1 MSPIED
7 AVKDLENEV
16 ADRIRAKIGLQLQNS
31 KTLKDNFSKNER
43 KSLKELQF
51 DPSILILPISSV
63 SVCLSLSSLSLS
75 LSLSLYIYIYIY
87 IYI

>member
-43 KSLKELQF
+43 KSLKE
-51 DPSILILPISSV
+51 
-63 SVCLSLSSLSLS
+63 
-75 LSLSLYIYIYIY
+75 
-87 IYI
+87 